1 VAARRSPARHVRANP
16 LTLAIF
22 GPLAGCCM
30 AMRSAC
36 RAGGKVRIQANAE
49 H

>member
-1 VAARRSPARHVRANP
+1 MHGGANP
-16 LTLAIF
+16 LTLAMF
-22 GPLAGCCM
+22 GTLASHDL